1 MGREPTV
8 LLDSGVRS
16 GADVVK
22 AMACGADAVTLG
34 RPHLYGLSIA
44 GRRGVGE
51 VLDNLLA
58 EIDLT
63 MSLSGVRSWDEVDAS
78 LLA

>member
-1 MGREPTV
+1 M
-8 LLDSGVRS
+8 
-16 GADVVK
+16 
-22 AMACGADAVTLG
+22 TLG
-34 RPHLYGLSIA
+34 RPHLYGLAID

-63 MSLSGVRSWDEVDAS
+63 MGLAGVRSWDEVDGG
-78 LLA
+78 LLT